1 MTSTKDQSVTKAAP
15 TLPIATVATSDPP
28 LPLNQIVIAPLTI
41 KIHNREFSCSGNG
54 LQYKKHGFDPNLQH
68 LLPLLEPARTKK
80 GTVKVHQPFIP
91 KTDKDFWGAQCVFRG
106 LSPVGTKSKLQELI
120 RTALASRI
128 GNQMLDIYKT
138 ESERLDREFR
148 LSNAVELERSWA
160 AFKTDEEKVEADAR
174 RFLLE
179 RFPKRQTREERLADL
194 HDDFVGEAIIL
205 KMDGTNDLRT
215 FAEQLGICRQS
226 TEAPGPPGRR
236 WNVVGTSRRAVR
248 DKLEEIDKQLAQV
261 KKKRE
266 AEKTKKLRDM
276 HEAVLQQLRR
286 TPGSSPEKWSV
297 EGTWTITSSPENLDS
312 DYPPSSHIGTIEL
325 HITESPS
332 GEAQIWARFDFQ
344 YVTGVMRFFDPGD
357 AAARRGTSAKAGA
370 KRSHSEMVGKNGRG
384 VPSDDGEDND
394 FGDGE
399 DVGDDEEVDD
409 GSESDF
415 FITSRSRPSTENP
428 TWSYRWR
435 GEETGE
441 GEIALGSDEKAYTIT
456 FGGPYGTECR
466 GIFTGVC
473 FSGTKFIGKK
483 IGTLKGPRNAN
494 YEISVVSNEWGGR
507 SEAAYERARVA
518 RWH

>member
-1 MTSTKDQSVTKAAP
+1 M
-15 TLPIATVATSDPP
+15 
-28 LPLNQIVIAPLTI
+28 
-41 KIHNREFSCSGNG
+41 
-54 LQYKKHGFDPNLQH
+54 GFDLNPQH

-91 KTDKDFWGAQCVFRG
+91 KTDKDFWEAQCVFRG
-106 LSPVGTKSKLQELI
+106 LSAVGTKSNLQELI
-120 RTALASRI
+120 RTAVASGI
-128 GNQMLDIYKT
+128 GNRMLDIYKT

-148 LSNAVELERSWA
+148 LSNAAERERRWA
-160 AFKTDEEKVEADAR
+160 VLKTDEEKVEADAK

-179 RFPKRQTREERLADL
+179 RFPKRQTREEQLADL

-205 KMDGTNDLRT
+205 KMHGTNDLRT
-215 FAEQLGICRQS
+215 FAEQLGICRES
-226 TEAPGPPGRR
+226 REAPGLPGQR
-236 WNVVGTSRRAVR
+236 WNVVGTSWRAVR
-248 DKLEEIDKQLAQV
+248 DKLREIDKQLAQV
-261 KKKRE
+261 EKKRE

-276 HEAVLQQLRR
+276 HEAVLQQLRS

-297 EGTWTITSSPENLDS
+297 EGTWAITSSPENLDG
-312 DYPPSSHIGTIEL
+312 DCPPGSHIGTIEL

-344 YVTGVMRFFDPGD
+344 YVTGVMRLFDPGD
-357 AAARRGTSAKAGA
+357 PAARGGTSAKVGT
-370 KRSHSEMVGKNGRG
+370 KRSHSEMVGKSGRG
-384 VPSDDGEDND
+384 VPSGEWEDDD

-399 DVGDDEEVDD
+399 DVSDDEEVDD

-415 FITSRSRPSTENP
+415 FITSSSRPSAENP

-441 GEIALGSDEKAYTIT
+441 GEIALGSDKEVYTIT

-466 GIFTGVC
+466 GFFAGVC
-473 FSGTKFIGKK
+473 FSDTRFIGKK
-483 IGTLKGPRNAN
+483 IGTLKEPRNAK
-494 YEISVVSNEWGGR
+494 YEISEVSNEWGGR
-507 SEAAYERARVA
+507 SEAEYERARVA